1 MNQETKREIVE
12 KAFSEISKI
21 HKYLDD
27 PIIISPPKSNKKTIL
42 CGYARE
48 EEIVGELK
56 FSNNLGWRK
65 EKEVAIDRIDNI
77 LTIMNKVP
85 GYSGSHDQNLF
96 NLVVSQTFERA
107 MVIDAEKFVKGCAA
121 CIRDGSHDIMFRW
134 LTNHSCISY
143 PGFRE
148 RRAKEIEMVRKTL
161 RKNSKTY
168 REGVWFCP

>member
-1 MNQETKREIVE
+1 MNQEVKRDIVE
-12 KAFSEISKI
+12 KAFKEISKI

-27 PIIISPPKSNKKTIL
+27 PIIISPPKLNKKTIL

-56 FSNNLGWRK
+56 FSNNLGWRI
-65 EKEVAIDRIDNI
+65 EKDLAIKRIERI
-77 LTIMNKVP
+77 LDIMNGVT
-85 GYSGSHDQNLF
+85 GYEAAHDQNLF

-107 MVIDAEKFVKGCAA
+107 MVIDVEKFIRGCAA
-121 CIRDGSHDIMFRW
+121 CIRDGTHDIMFRW

-148 RRAKEIEMVRKTL
+148 RRAREAGISKKTL
-161 RKNSKTY
+161 RKNSKMY